1 MKTHM
6 KARILFATPLLLG
19 GLAACNGTPANGYI
33 PGSVYQL
40 EQLNKTT
47 ATGSPF
53 TQALANNY
61 RVFAQDEKD
70 EYDWF
75 GQKIFATKGLIAASG
90 KAPPPEELGEWKVSD
105 PVAAN
110 DLKMARNRLMH
121 MLSSNAP
128 SQYPVWSAAAQTNFD
143 CWLHEQYEGWE
154 FDKIAVCR
162 GDFMKAMSQIDAPA
176 KVAQA
181 QPAPAPAKVTP
192 PSAPYLVFFDFD
204 KTDLLPEA
212 RQIIANAAKAIADG
226 KVVKIR
232 VLGFTDTSGSNEYN
246 NKLSMRRGDA
256 VKQELARDGV
266 SLNSISVDGRGEG
279 DLLMQTPDG
288 VREPQNRRASIEL
301 LRP

>member
-40 EQLNKTT
+40 EQLNKTA

-90 KAPPPEELGEWKVSD
+90 KAPPPEELGEWPVSD

-110 DLKMARNRLMH
+110 DLKMARGRLVH
-121 MLSSNAP
+121 MQSGPAP
-128 SQYPVWSAAAQTNFD
+128 SQYPVWSAT
-143 CWLHEQYEGWE
+143 
-154 FDKIAVCR
+154 V
-162 GDFMKAMSQIDAPA
+162 
-176 KVAQA
+176 
-181 QPAPAPAKVTP
+181 
-192 PSAPYLVFFDFD
+192 
-204 KTDLLPEA
+204 
-212 RQIIANAAKAIADG
+212 
-226 KVVKIR
+226 
-232 VLGFTDTSGSNEYN
+232 
-246 NKLSMRRGDA
+246 
-256 VKQELARDGV
+256 
-266 SLNSISVDGRGEG
+266 
-279 DLLMQTPDG
+279 
-288 VREPQNRRASIEL
+288 
-301 LRP
+301 

>member
-1 MKTHM
+1 MKTNM
-6 KARILFATPLLLG
+6 KVRVLFAAPFLLG

-40 EQLNKTT
+40 EQLNKTP

-53 TQALANNY
+53 TQALATNY

-75 GQKIFATKGLIAASG
+75 GQKIFATKGLLAAAG

-110 DLKMARNRLMH
+110 DLKMARSRLVT
-121 MLSSNAP
+121 MLGGSAP

-154 FDKIAVCR
+154 FDKIALCR
-162 GDFMKAMSQIDAPA
+162 KDFMKAMDNINAPPKA
-176 KVAQA
+176 AQA
-181 QPAPAPAKVTP
+181 QPAPAPAKASP
-192 PSAPYLVFFDFD
+192 PPVPYLVFFDFD
-204 KTDLLPEA
+204 KTELLPEA
-212 RQIIANAAKAIADG
+212 RQIIANAAKAIGEG
-226 KVVKIR
+226 KVIRIR
-232 VLGFTDTSGSNEYN
+232 VVGYTDTSGSNDYN
-246 NKLSMRRGDA
+246 NRLSMRRADA
-256 VKQELARDGV
+256 VKQELVRDGIAA
-266 SLNSISVDGRGEG
+266 NSIGVDGKGEG

-301 LRP
+301 IKQ